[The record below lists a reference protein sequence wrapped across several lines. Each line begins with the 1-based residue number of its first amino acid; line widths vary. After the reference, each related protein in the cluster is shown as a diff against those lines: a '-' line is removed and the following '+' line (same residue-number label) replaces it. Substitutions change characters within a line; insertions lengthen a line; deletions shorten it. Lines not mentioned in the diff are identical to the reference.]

1 LRTDLFAHTT
11 TVSMV
16 ELGARLFRH
25 VVALP
30 VAYLQVRRVGD
41 AVARV
46 REHFSSSAI

>member
-1 LRTDLFAHTT
+1 
-11 TVSMV
+11 MV

-41 AVARV
+41 AVVRV